1 MNKWFGYSFAAL
13 LVSTTMAASAY
24 AAAPYTGCPAGFH
37 RAESE
42 GGGVGSVNA
51 QTRKAESE
59 GGGVGSV
66 NAQTRKA
73 ESEGG
78 GVGSVNARTRKAES
92 EGGGVGSVNAQTRK
106 AEAMAQM
113 PCVENGK

>member
-1 MNKWFGYSFAAL
+1 MHLLWSYRSFAAL
-13 LVSTTMAASAY
+13 LLGSTLATAAF
-24 AAAPYTGCPAGFH
+24 AAPPYTGCPAGFH

-78 GVGSVNARTRKAES
+78 GVGSVNAQTRKAES

-106 AEAMAQM
+106 AEAMVDM
-113 PCVENGK
+113 PCVPK